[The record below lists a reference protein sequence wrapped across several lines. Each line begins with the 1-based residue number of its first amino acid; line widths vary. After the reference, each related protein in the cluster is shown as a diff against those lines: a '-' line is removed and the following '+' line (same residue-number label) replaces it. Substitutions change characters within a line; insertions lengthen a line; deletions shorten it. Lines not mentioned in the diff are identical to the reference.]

1 MKKTVSWNGLI
12 AMAAILA
19 MSVWVF
25 GCTDTQTTS
34 VANPPESKALKGSIV
49 GHVVDI
55 NNNPIEGAK
64 ATLRYPGGSSTQKTG
79 SDGGYL
85 FTGVP
90 VSGQL
95 GCDNDCDENPYLI
108 VVKSPVI
115 KVDRE
120 KVTPYVTAYTAAL
133 LSFTTLRASGAYELD
148 ALTGDWQA
156 VGDLQVEAIP
166 AVMRR
171 PNAIVKGYVINTT
184 TGLPAAGALAT
195 LNPFHHAGPPDVST
209 IWNSERS
216 TMAIGDPTA
225 VSDTDGL
232 FTFLNVP
239 EGSDTWP
246 VRYTVTITGD
256 ALQVCNF
263 CGYPVAVV
271 GTGNHEYWV
280 DADCGTFVDDNS
292 WNQADAVALCPA
304 LPPSDVIDPFV
315 IATNLP
321 PNSVIPAALAGA
333 SFCWQFNEPM
343 NLVQGDVTI
352 NQTGAGPIQ
361 LNELLTGWNLP
372 IDSGCPDGTA
382 ANPVYTA
389 TPAAPLP
396 EGRSF
401 VFALNNMEDL
411 AGNQYEGRTPA
422 NTPDAFDPDD
432 TGAPIVSKNLRTG
445 GDPTLMC
452 VMGLGQDAAVLDPTQ
467 PIGGLAGNVP
477 QANNLNLLFCRDGMD
492 GLTEIGD
499 QNEEAN
505 WISLSWTA
513 AAPCVAE
520 EDGVVSGYNVYADNT
535 GLGFVAGIPVEVGS
549 TGTAF
554 GDPPTS
560 WMGYLEGLP
569 GPGSF
574 GYMGHIVHSY
584 LDNTVNTGIYVYNN
598 NNSPGDP
605 DVPFVD
611 PPNVFDDGFML
622 PMAVTAVN
630 NDMREGPYSNVAQIM
645 DVVPPTTADQ
655 GLGVD
660 DEGLIPTLWP
670 FLWVGAEEVGL
681 YPTETI
687 PSIPGLGDPEIGDGN
702 TYDSDRYNT
711 WLAVPRGLD
720 IGMNEDLLS
729 PQTVGYV
736 LQTTGGGG
744 ESIASASVTQPEIG
758 PDECDLPTITAVMN
772 NLALVQQGDNI
783 GITAMDEAGNVSDSI
798 GNAGS
803 RVILADGVVPLITT
817 GTVVSTTGTEE
828 VMTLTYAEPLCVDD
842 ALAVPPVVC
851 DHSADDITS
860 YYLNSTSNMGSL
872 PGPIAAAVDETGMI
886 VTLTAPLGF
895 GVTDATY
902 LVLGLVEDLQGN
914 MQDITAMNPGG
925 ALWFAVDDQIAPVM
939 TSCYHSSAP
948 DINIGAA
955 TPSDGVLS
963 VGDDFTTD
971 GTDVFNI
978 TCDISESLDTG
989 VAVSFTGAATCTRTG
1004 TLTLTTTDVN
1014 FDLTCTAG
1022 VIAGGNSVVVT
1033 GFDLAGNPLTPAMI
1047 LGPTADTGTNIDP
1060 APAP

>member
-64 ATLRYPGGSSTQKTG
+64 ATLRYPGGTSTQKTG
-79 SDGGYL
+79 GDGGYL

-95 GCDNDCDENPYLI
+95 GCDSDCDENPYLI

-133 LSFTTLRASGAYELD
+133 LSFTTLRASGDYVLD
-148 ALTGDWQA
+148 GVTGDWQA

-171 PNAIVKGYVINTT
+171 PNATVKGYVIDTT
-184 TGLPAAGALAT
+184 TGLPAPGALAT

-232 FTFLNVP
+232 FTFINVP

-246 VRYTVTITGD
+246 VRYTVTITSTN
-256 ALQVCNF
+256 LQVCNF

-280 DADCGTFVDDNS
+280 DADCGMFVDDNS

-304 LPPSDVIDPFV
+304 LPPSDRIDPFV

-321 PNSVIPAALAGA
+321 PSSVIPAALAGA

-343 NLVQGDVTI
+343 NLVMGDVTI
-352 NQTGAGPIQ
+352 NQTNAGPIQ
-361 LNELLTGWNLP
+361 LNELLTGWNLE
-372 IDSGCPDGTA
+372 IDSGCPAGTA

-411 AGNQYEGRTPA
+411 AGNEYQGYNPA
-422 NTPDAFDPDD
+422 GNTDAFDPDD
-432 TGAPIVSKNLRTG
+432 TGAPVVAKNLRTG

-452 VMGLGQDAAVLDPTQ
+452 VTGLGQDAATLNAEQ

-505 WISLSWTA
+505 WISLSWSA
-513 AAPCVAE
+513 ATPCVAE
-520 EDGVVSGYNVYADNT
+520 ETGVVSGYNVYADNT

-554 GDPPTS
+554 GAPPTS

-569 GPGSF
+569 SIGSF

-584 LDNTVNTGIYVYNN
+584 LDQTVNTGIYVYNN
-598 NNSPGDP
+598 NNASGDP

-655 GLGVD
+655 GLGFD
-660 DEGLIPTLWP
+660 DEPPVPTLWP
-670 FLWVGAEEVGL
+670 YLWVGADEVGL
-681 YPTETI
+681 YPVD
-687 PSIPGLGDPEIGDGN
+687 SIPGLGDPEVGDGN
-702 TYDSDRYNT
+702 TYDSDRYST
-711 WLAVPRGLD
+711 WLAVPRGLG

-736 LQTTGGGG
+736 LQTNGGGG

-772 NLALVQQGDNI
+772 NLALVQTGDNI
-783 GITAMDEAGNVSDSI
+783 GITAMDEAGNTSDSI
-798 GNAGS
+798 GTGGS
-803 RVILADGVVPLITT
+803 RVILVDGVVPLITT
-817 GTVVSTTGTEE
+817 GTVVNATAPAVGE
-828 VMTLTYAEPLCVDD
+828 VMTLVFDEPLCVDD
-842 ALAVPPVVC
+842 PLADPPVVC
-851 DHSADDITS
+851 GNSADNTS
-860 YYLNSTSNMGSL
+860 SYVLNDGPL
-872 PGPIAAAVDETGMI
+872 PGDATAVLEEDG
-886 VTLTAPLGF
+886 VTVTITAPTGF
-895 GVTDATY
+895 GVTDAIY
-902 LVLGLVEDLQGN
+902 NVLALVEDTAGN
-914 MQDITAMNPGG
+914 SQSYSPG

-939 TSCYHSSAP
+939 TSCYHVAAP

-971 GTDVFNI
+971 GTDVFDI

-989 VAVSFTGAATCTRTG
+989 VAVSFSGTAACTRTG
-1004 TLTLTTTDVN
+1004 TLTLTPTDVN
-1014 FDLTCTAG
+1014 FELTCTAG
-1022 VIAGGNSVVVT
+1022 VIAGGDSVVVL
-1033 GFDLAGNPLTPAMI
+1033 GFDLAGNPLSPAMI